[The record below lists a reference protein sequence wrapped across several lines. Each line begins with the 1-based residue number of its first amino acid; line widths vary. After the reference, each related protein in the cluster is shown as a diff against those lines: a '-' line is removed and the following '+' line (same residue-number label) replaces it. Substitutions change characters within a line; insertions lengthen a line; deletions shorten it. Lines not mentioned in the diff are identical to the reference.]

1 MDIRQIRYFLS
12 FAETLS
18 FTLAAERHDISQP
31 ALTKAIRRLEEEV
44 GGTLVHRDGK
54 HTRLTELGRNLRSE
68 FEQIS
73 QSEQRAREIA
83 TSHLAQGVSHVR
95 LGIANSLGPRLF
107 VEFLGQFAGKHPNVN
122 LTLHQVD
129 LVTTQEQIL
138 SGMLDA
144 CFCARPGKPNHK
156 IKTTE
161 LFTERLMAAMS
172 ESHPLADCETI
183 TLKQMARYPYYDRLN
198 CEFRPT
204 FVDTVEQL
212 GLKIDAAIQS
222 NREDWIQQLVASG
235 NGVTSLAE
243 YSRVVPGIVL
253 RPIEGVDLER
263 RVSMISILG
272 STACPAVIEMEKMAV
287 AYDWQ
292 AALG

>member
-12 FAETLS
+12 LAETLN

-107 VEFLGQFAGKHPNVN
+107 VGFLGQFAEKHPNVN

-129 LVTTQEQIL
+129 LATTQEQIL

-144 CFCARPGKPNHK
+144 CFCSRPGKPNHK

-161 LFTERLMAAMS
+161 LFTERLMAAMA
-172 ESHPLADCETI
+172 ESHPLAEHETV
-183 TLKQMARYPYYDRLN
+183 TLEDMARYPYYDRLN

-204 FVDTVEQL
+204 FVDTVAER
-212 GLKIDAAIQS
+212 GLDINPAIQS
-222 NREDWIQQLVASG
+222 NREDWVQQLVAG
-235 NGVTSLAE
+235 GAGITSLAE

-253 RPIEGVDLER
+253 RPIVDVDLDR

-272 STACPAVIEMEKMAV
+272 STACPAILEMEKMAA
-287 AYDWQ
+287 AYDWT
-292 AALG
+292 ATLG